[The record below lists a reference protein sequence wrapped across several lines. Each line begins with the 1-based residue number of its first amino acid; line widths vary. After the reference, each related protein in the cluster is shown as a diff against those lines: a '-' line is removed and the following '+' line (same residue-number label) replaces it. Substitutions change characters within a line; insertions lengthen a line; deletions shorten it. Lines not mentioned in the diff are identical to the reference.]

1 MLLGDVDPAGFAE
14 GERNARARRLFAGLG
29 GDYDRWAAVLS
40 CGQDPRW
47 RAALVRGVEVRP
59 DAHVLDVATGT
70 AAVARALVRRCGC
83 RVTGIDQSP
92 EMLAG
97 ARERI
102 AAAGLASRI
111 DLVQGNAEALPFAD
125 ASFDAVTA
133 TYLLRYVDDPAAT
146 VRELVRVARPG
157 APIGYLDFGL
167 PPRGPLRA
175 AWHVYTGVGLPL
187 AGRLVAPAWHEVGR
201 FLRGSIASF
210 CARYPPAALGELF
223 ADAGMVGVRVRRMS
237 FGGGV
242 VLHGR
247 RDGAG

>member
-1 MLLGDVDPAGFAE
+1 VDPAGYAE

-29 GDYDRWAAVLS
+29 DDYDRWAAVLS
-40 CGQDPRW
+40 FGQDPRW
-47 RAALVRGVEVRP
+47 RAALVRGIEVGS

-70 AAVARALVRRCGC
+70 AAVARALVRRNGC

-102 AAAGLASRI
+102 AAAGLGARI
-111 DLVQGNAEALPFAD
+111 DLLEGHAEALPFAD
-125 ASFDAVTA
+125 ASFDGVTA
-133 TYLLRYVDDPAAT
+133 TYLLRYVDDPPAT

-167 PPRGPLRA
+167 PPRGPLQA
-175 AWHVYTGVGLPL
+175 AWHLYTGLGLPL
-187 AGRLVAPAWHEVGR
+187 AGRLVAPAWHDVGR
-201 FLRGSIASF
+201 FLRGSIADF
-210 CARYPPAALGELF
+210 CARYPPDALGRLF
-223 ADAGMVGVRVRRMS
+223 ADAGVTGVRVRRMS
-237 FGGGV
+237 LGGGV